1 MLPINNVKGTETNK
15 FFCLCVFKTTPGNS
29 KNLNY
34 RLQVTLMRLRVKF
47 LTQHLYYQS
56 RF

>member
-34 RLQVTLMRLRVKF
+34 RLQVALMRLRVTF